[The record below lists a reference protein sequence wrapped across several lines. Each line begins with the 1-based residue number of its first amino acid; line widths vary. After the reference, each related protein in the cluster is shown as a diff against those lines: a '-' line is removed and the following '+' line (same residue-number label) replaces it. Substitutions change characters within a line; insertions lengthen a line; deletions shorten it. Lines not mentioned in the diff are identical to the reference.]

1 MGHIPEDWLER
12 YSLGTLEEPLIAPL
26 EEHLLI
32 CHLCQD
38 RLVETDDF
46 LEAMRA
52 ATTPETTQEWN
63 GDLNLNPR

>member
-12 YSLGTLEEPLIAPL
+12 YSLGTLEEPLMAPL

-52 ATTPETTQEWN
+52 AAAPETKQKGN
-63 GDLNLNPR
+63 GDQSFNPW